1 MSAKYFCFDEVSD
14 VAVLPSGG
22 TTMPTGSAY
31 LAVGIWTY
39 GGKTYDMTRPGL
51 YRIPY
56 GAGGVFN
63 RIVYDG
69 TPVDVYPMLSA
80 IGWNHVHGT
89 DDNSATMQNMSNAG
103 MLRMWRAQCGP
114 ISAMCA
120 WLIPQ
125 FNSGAIQA
133 RTRNVETLGTKNGY
147 DDGHIVLETKH
158 GSDWRMWDMTNGC
171 YFRDALGVHMST
183 AAFVA
188 QIAGGGVFPEK
199 VILTPDKRVNSQSV
213 GVLDL
218 RAYCDVH
225 LRTEAQKEAWYRR
238 LFQKIL

>member
-1 MSAKYFCFDEVSD
+1 MTAKFFCFDEVSD
-14 VAVLPSGG
+14 APVVASGG

-31 LAVGIWTY
+31 LATGVWTY
-39 GGKTYDMTRPGL
+39 GGKTYDMSREGL

-56 GAGGVFN
+56 GAGGTFN
-63 RIVYDG
+63 RIVYGATLDLY
-69 TPVDVYPMLSA
+69 TLLSA

-89 DDNSATMQNMSNAG
+89 DDNHTGYQSISNAG
-103 MLRMWRAQCGP
+103 MTRMWRSQCGF
-114 ISAMCA
+114 IAGMCA

-147 DDGHIVLETKH
+147 DDGHIILETQH
-158 GSDWRMWDMTNGC
+158 GGVWRMWDMTNGC

-188 QIAGGGVFPEK
+188 QIAGGGTFPEK

-238 LFQKIL
+238 IFQRVL